1 MEAKIL
7 VVEDSAAQRFL
18 LTKILQENGFDVRNC
33 ENGRLA
39 LQTLTEYAPDLIISD
54 IMMPEMDGPTL
65 CKTLKQDASWQT
77 TPIVLMTTLNE
88 PTEIFKIIE
97 SQADY
102 LFLKEFDPDTFINF
116 VEDVLHARDNKVD
129 QKNGNDVLVS
139 VLKRIYPVQGNKK
152 QLAQLLIS
160 TYRSALQAYD
170 RYYRL
175 KHEIKE
181 LQNSFK
187 NQLKEKEENT
197 QYRYTQIGL
206 LAEEIR
212 TPLNN
217 LFQIFELLQKA
228 DISQEHDVYLQLATL
243 NAQHIANSLDDLQTI
258 AHFKNK
264 IEQIPARFIEFNLRE
279 CVDDALSPFGV
290 QAGKKGIE
298 LIFRLPPDIP
308 EFVKGEP
315 NYLRHVLFIL
325 LDNAC
330 RFTEKG
336 SVTLEVEKVSDNNAS
351 LKLRF
356 LVRDTGKGLDAQKK
370 KELKQLFGQIDKL
383 SAKATEKL
391 REAYPGLFV
400 ATRLVRSLKG
410 SMDFESSDS
419 GSTFSFTLPLEMA
432 NPPAEIIRLGFNAEL
447 KNIPVLILSE
457 EWLNGIVLEELL
469 NSWGANVKV
478 TKETDKVV
486 SILLQAQKSKHPYRL
501 FILDSSAHGVPSFK
515 IMETLRGQSEL
526 ASLKKILL
534 TSFGQRGD
542 AARCIEYGVSAFL
555 LKPIKAKELYQ
566 TIQTVLQINTSTNV
580 LITRHTLKETARPLR
595 VLVAEDNRVNQKLM
609 MAVLG
614 KEGYEIELATNGEEA
629 VNLYKQKPFDLI
641 LMDMQMP
648 VMDGFQAT
656 REIRQLEEGS
666 DKHTLIFALTA
677 SEDPREIQGAHSAG
691 VDDVLRKPLNLPA
704 LKDILKKYLEDANK
718 IGVEL

>member
-18 LTKILQENGFDVRNC
+18 LTKILQENGFEVRNC
-33 ENGRLA
+33 ENGQSA
-39 LQTLTEYAPDLIISD
+39 LQTLTEYTPDLIISD

-65 CKTLKQDASWQT
+65 CKTLKQDTSWQT

-102 LFLKEFDPDTFINF
+102 LFLKEFEPDTFINF

-129 QKNGNDVLVS
+129 QKDGNDVLVS
-139 VLKRIYPVQGNKK
+139 VLKRIYPVHGNKK

-264 IEQIPARFIEFNLRE
+264 FEQIPARFIEFNLRE

-336 SVTLEVEKVSDNNAS
+336 SVTLQVEKVNDDNAD

-356 LVRDTGKGLDAQKK
+356 IVRDTGKGLDDQKK

-410 SMDFESSDS
+410 VMDFESSDS
-419 GSTFSFTLPLEMA
+419 GSTFSFTLPMETA

-478 TKETDKVV
+478 TQEADKVV
-486 SILLQAQKSKHPYRL
+486 PILLQAQKSKHPYRL
-501 FILDSSAHGVPSFK
+501 FIFDSSAHGTSSFK

-526 ASLKKILL
+526 SSLKKILL

-542 AARCIEYGVSAFL
+542 ALRCIEYGVSAFL

-629 VNLYKQKPFDLI
+629 VSLYKQKPFDLI

-656 REIRQLEEGS
+656 REIRRLEEGS

-691 VDDVLRKPLNLPA
+691 VDEVLRKPLNLPA